1 MGIAIGVQSLASSI
15 YCVFVKQS
23 FRFLLHTL
31 FTLNL
36 QLHHIGFLHSWVFV
50 RNQEASVV
58 VPFRRNPSMHMGPI
72 SGNSLFQSE
81 EGTRVAVTI

>member
-31 FTLNL
+31 LTLNL
-36 QLHHIGFLHSWVFV
+36 QLHPIGFLHSWVFV

-58 VPFRRNPSMHMGPI
+58 VVVVVFLRRNPSMHMGPI
-72 SGNSLFQSE
+72 
-81 EGTRVAVTI
+81 